1 MPLQIR
7 DSQVSSLALAAR
19 QPAASGPAPREHP
32 AGEGVAPRCMV
43 LTFVEMVERRV
54 SVSPNKTMD
63 VSCQAVEAMCG
74 AGQGRAVAVTVTPP
88 LPPVLSLIIEASQ
101 EGAFQVI

>member
-7 DSQVSSLALAAR
+7 DSQVSSPASAAR
-19 QPAASGPAPREHP
+19 QPAASGPAPRKHP
-32 AGEGVAPRCMV
+32 AGEGVAPRCLV

-63 VSCQAVEAMCG
+63 VSCQAVEAVCG
-74 AGQGRAVAVTVTPP
+74 AGQGRAAAVIVTLP
-88 LPPVLSLIIEASQ
+88 LPHVLSLIIEPPQ
-101 EGAFQVI
+101 DGAFQVI